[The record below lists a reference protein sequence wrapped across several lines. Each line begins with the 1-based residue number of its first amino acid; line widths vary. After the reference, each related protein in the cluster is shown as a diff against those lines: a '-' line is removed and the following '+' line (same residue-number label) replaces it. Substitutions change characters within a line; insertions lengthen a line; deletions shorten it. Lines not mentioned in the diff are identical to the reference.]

1 MPPVQID
8 EWASELNGCAAVLF
22 PCRDLPILGITLRD
36 SVFLTER
43 AVGLGGPSAALPKCG
58 RCLGPSK
65 PDIRIILWLRFAR
78 RRDILRLLQSFAN
91 LYVATAAYDEEVTG
105 LRCGSN
111 PENLCLEPTR
121 IPPAR
126 LAIAAKRPADWPLRG
141 SGRQIKSEDRVLASR
156 TVGKAR
162 SWGSGS

>member
-1 MPPVQID
+1 MPPVRIG

-22 PCRDLPILGITLRD
+22 PCRELPILGITLRD

-43 AVGLGGPSAALPKCG
+43 AEGLGGPSAALPKCG

-65 PDIRIILWLRFAR
+65 PDIRIILWLWFAL
-78 RRDILRLLQSFAN
+78 RRDLVRLLQPSDFDM
-91 LYVATAAYDEEVTG
+91 ATAAYDEEVTG

-111 PENLCLEPTR
+111 LEKLALEPTR

-126 LAIAAKRPADWPLRG
+126 LANAAKRPAD
-141 SGRQIKSEDRVLASR
+141 
-156 TVGKAR
+156 
-162 SWGSGS
+162 